1 MKRYIHL
8 FANES
13 EFDQERQGNYY
24 EPWVSY
30 TKSADKVDYNKT
42 EEEKLLGTPFTVE
55 SLGSGNVTWSL
66 GSKTAQYS
74 KNGGEWTNITRSAPI
89 PVVAGDKVSFK
100 GTNSSYKNCALKST
114 AKFNVMGNIMSLI
127 SGSSFTTATVI
138 GSSSAFTNFF
148 SGATMLVSAEKL
160 KLPATTLASN
170 CYQSM
175 FSNCTSLTQAP
186 ELPATTLASSCYG
199 YMFYGCTSLTQAPA
213 LPATTLASNCYK
225 SMFYGCTSLTQAPE
239 LPATTM
245 TDSCY
250 GFMFYGCTSLTQA
263 PEIPATTL
271 ASSCYGYMFN
281 GCSGLT
287 QAPAL
292 PATTLADYCYNS
304 MFLGCTSLT
313 TAPALPATTLAS
325 SCYGYMFYGCT
336 SLTQAPALPATTLAD
351 YCYSY
356 MFGGCTSLTTAPEL
370 PATDLWY
377 YCYEHMFD
385 SCVILNHVKAMF
397 IEMLLDEDEG
407 VPYPENLAVAY
418 WLDNVSSPGTLEVNR
433 DESWSGEY
441 GEDVVPPGWN
451 LVRPE

>member
-186 ELPATTLASSCYG
+186 ELPATTMANSCYNG
-199 YMFYGCTSLTQAPA
+199 MFSGCTSLTQAPA
-213 LPATTLASNCYK
+213 LPATTLMYQCYYR
-225 SMFYGCTSLTQAPE
+225 MFYGCTSLTQAPE

-245 TDSCY
+245 
-250 GFMFYGCTSLTQA
+250 A
-263 PEIPATTL
+263 N
-271 ASSCYGYMFN
+271 SCYGYMFN

>member
-186 ELPATTLASSCYG
+186 ELPATTMANSCYNG
-199 YMFYGCTSLTQAPA
+199 MFYGCNVLWLHKPYAGSG
-213 LPATTLASNCYK
+213 ASCNHDDGQLLQRYVQR
-225 SMFYGCTSLTQAPE
+225 MLR
-239 LPATTM
+239 
-245 TDSCY
+245 TDS
-250 GFMFYGCTSLTQA
+250 GSSTS
-263 PEIPATTL
+263 
-271 ASSCYGYMFN
+271 G
-281 GCSGLT
+281 
-287 QAPAL
+287 
-292 PATTLADYCYNS
+292 
-304 MFLGCTSLT
+304 
-313 TAPALPATTLAS
+313 
-325 SCYGYMFYGCT
+325 
-336 SLTQAPALPATTLAD
+336 
-351 YCYSY
+351 
-356 MFGGCTSLTTAPEL
+356 
-370 PATDLWY
+370 
-377 YCYEHMFD
+377 
-385 SCVILNHVKAMF
+385 NHAG
-397 IEMLLDEDEG
+397 EQLLQIH
-407 VPYPENLAVAY
+407 VL
-418 WLDNVSSPGTLEVNR
+418 
-433 DESWSGEY
+433 
-441 GEDVVPPGWN
+441 
-451 LVRPE
+451 